1 MAPSWSRSLQRELKM
16 KITFVL
22 PTLCLTGGIRVI
34 SIFAERLR
42 KRGHEV
48 FVISVPHAQASMRQQ
63 VKSLLRGRG
72 WISTPENEPSFF
84 DSLDVESKITA
95 RHRPIEDK
103 DVPDADVVVAT
114 WWETAEWVAK
124 LSPSKGAKAYFI
136 QHHEIFEYLPQ
147 GRVEATWRLP
157 MHKITIS
164 QWLVDLAETKY
175 DDSQVSFA
183 PPSVDTKQ
191 FYACP
196 RNKQSVPTIGLM
208 YSTIHWKGTDIALKA
223 FSLAAETIP
232 NLRLVAFGSDP
243 LSPELPLP
251 ANSEYV
257 IQPDQ
262 DKIKDYYSKCDAWL
276 LASRSE
282 GFGLPIIEAMACRTP
297 VISTLV
303 GAAPEVLSGG
313 TGILVKP
320 QDPQEMAKAIEHI
333 CQLPNSEWQ
342 AMSEAAYVKVTN
354 YTWEDATEHFESAL
368 QVAVDKSKQCDVNIV
383 SFSPYANSSVAP
395 QKVKVEC

>member
-1 MAPSWSRSLQRELKM
+1 M

-22 PTLCLTGGIRVI
+22 PTLCLTGGIRVV

-48 FVISVPHAQASMRQQ
+48 FVISVPHRQASLRQQ

-72 WISTPENEPSFF
+72 WIATPENEPSFF
-84 DSLDVESKITA
+84 DNLDVEHKITD
-95 RHRPIEDK
+95 RNRPVEDK
-103 DVPDADVVVAT
+103 DVPDADVIVAT

-124 LSPSKGAKAYFI
+124 LSPSKGAKAYFL
-136 QHHEIFEYLPQ
+136 QHHEVFDYLPQ
-147 GRVEATWRLP
+147 GRVEATWMLP

-164 QWLVDLAETKY
+164 QWLVDLAKTKY
-175 DDSQVSFA
+175 GDRQVSLA

-196 RNKQSVPTIGLM
+196 RNKQSVPTIGMM
-208 YSTIHWKGTDIALKA
+208 YSTIYWKGTDIALKA
-223 FSLAAETIP
+223 FSLAAEKIP
-232 NLRLVAFGSDP
+232 NLRLVAFGVDAPS
-243 LSPELPLP
+243 SELPLP
-251 ANSEYV
+251 ANAEYI

-262 DKIKDYYSKCDAWL
+262 QKLKDSYSKCDAWL

-297 VISTLV
+297 VISTPA
-303 GAAPEVLSGG
+303 GAAPEILSGG
-313 TGILVKP
+313 SGILVRP
-320 QDPQEMAKAIEHI
+320 EDPEEMAKAIERI

-342 AMSEAAYVKVTN
+342 AMSEAAYAKVVN
-354 YTWEDATEHFESAL
+354 YTWEDATAHFEAGL
-368 QVAVDKSKQCDVNIV
+368 KVAVDKSKQRDVKIV
-383 SFSPYANSSVAP
+383 SFSPYYVP
-395 QKVKVEC
+395 EEPERKVPVVSDRKNKVEVGC